1 MDADPPSAPEP
12 GPPRD
17 YRVGCTDRGTA
28 ELVGYSSRYGS
39 PNKKML
45 DNNTTL
51 LVKFVESDQ
60 NMAIKSLDPVN
71 CTRGRVVALPK
82 HRNLTC
88 GACLIA
94 VAVHDLSD
102 QRPSRQVLPCLNSAC

>member
-1 MDADPPSAPEP
+1 MLI
-12 GPPRD
+12 RLLLRN
-17 YRVGCTDRGTA
+17 RVLLGTTGLVAQTA
-28 ELVGYSSRYGS
+28 EPQSLWATPVDGS